1 MKVFLAKPFKGHRT
15 AQSQIA
21 EMDHSDHSDD
31 GVFAPPVP
39 AAAAAT
45 LAGNRPQKKRRTTLV
60 DQAQADG
67 GSSSALKDAFEAG
80 KGASTE
86 SDENNCRICGQATQP
101 GQRHE
106 AGRNNEIQFHRRCY
120 NGIRALERMATIKD
134 RKEGRRCTKHAD
146 ALGKLRKE
154 QPSLWI
160 REVMKVVLDE
170 GTARGRQQK
179 EKAPG
184 IVESVMRFQSLRESR
199 QPNSHRRLFL
209 APCTYN

>member
-1 MKVFLAKPFKGHRT
+1 MKLFLAKPFKGHRI

-45 LAGNRPQKKRRTTLV
+45 LAGNRPQKKRRRLV

-106 AGRNNEIQFHRRCY
+106 EGRNNENKYHRRCH
-120 NGIRALERMATIKD
+120 NGIRALERMANFKD
-134 RKEGRRCTKHAD
+134 RKEGRRCTKHAE
-146 ALGKLRKE
+146 ALSKLRRE

-160 REVMKVVLDE
+160 QEVMKVVLDE
-170 GTARGRQQK
+170 GTARGKHER
-179 EKAPG
+179 
-184 IVESVMRFQSLRESR
+184 
-199 QPNSHRRLFL
+199 
-209 APCTYN
+209 